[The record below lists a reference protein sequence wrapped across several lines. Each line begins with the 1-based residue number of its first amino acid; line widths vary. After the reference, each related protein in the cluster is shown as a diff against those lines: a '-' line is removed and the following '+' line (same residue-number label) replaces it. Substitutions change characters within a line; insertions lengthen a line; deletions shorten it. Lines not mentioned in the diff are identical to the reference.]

1 VPPIYLLSQTSWS
14 RRDYCTD
21 ETLSRSARFPGKI
34 FPSSRLKSPQAIP
47 VIAVS
52 VAMFGKQSVDHVG
65 ANPLKVIQLLPLPT
79 SKPTASGTQK
89 KQSKQMGYH
98 NGITAGTHLSCAAKS
113 GGWRTKLSR
122 TAVRTMGQA
131 RGNNQACAGL
141 PFGRGCGCRPQTRA
155 GKQPT
160 PWCRCLTDWPRI
172 CLGLF
177 GMTLGG

>member
-1 VPPIYLLSQTSWS
+1 MTVVSDRNAGTPGEAAEEDDRLVVRALSFYFYDLKVRVIPIYLSTPARIERAVRLSSTCS
-14 RRDYCTD
+14 
-21 ETLSRSARFPGKI
+21 
-34 FPSSRLKSPQAIP
+34 
-47 VIAVS
+47 
-52 VAMFGKQSVDHVG
+52 MQS
-65 ANPLKVIQLLPLPT
+65 LE
-79 SKPTASGTQK
+79 K
-89 KQSKQMGYH
+89 KQSKQMVYH

-131 RGNNQACAGL
+131 RGNNHACAGL

-172 CLGLF
+172 CVGLF
-177 GMTLGG
+177 GMILGG